1 MIISLDA
8 LNRRHWLMLDK
19 TAQDWRAERANL
31 GIESRAFINGR
42 YQDALAGETRATVN
56 PANGQRLAD
65 VANCGVED
73 ADRAVEVARAVFES
87 GVWASMAPADRKMVL
102 VRWAELIEDH
112 ANEIAL
118 LECLDVGKPIADT
131 TGVDVPAAART
142 IRWSGEAIDK
152 VYDQISPAPSDCLAL
167 VQRLPLGV
175 VAAIVPWNFPLS
187 TTAWKLAPSLAT
199 GNSVILKPASS
210 TPLSALRIA
219 GLASEAG
226 LPDGV
231 LQVLPGPGG
240 SLGRHLALHDD
251 IDGLT
256 FTGSTEVGKQ
266 LMQYSGE
273 SNLKRT
279 FLELGGKS
287 PNIVFADSN
296 LEKAAMFAAIAVF
309 YNCGQT
315 CTAGTRLIVEDSIRE
330 QFVEMVVE
338 QSTKWMPGDPLDP
351 ATTMGPMIDAG
362 QLKIVADYVDIGKEE
377 GASLMAG
384 GKQVMA
390 ASGGCFHEPTIFD
403 GVNNS
408 MRIAQEE
415 IFGPVMS
422 VIGFKDAEEAVAIAN
437 DSIYGLAGAVWS
449 NNINTAHK
457 VAAAVRVGTMGINN
471 YFGGDITVPF
481 GGFKQSGNGR
491 DKSMH
496 AFDDY
501 TELKTTW
508 IEFD

>member
-1 MIISLDA
+1 
-8 LNRRHWLMLDK
+8 MLDK
-19 TAQDWRAERANL
+19 TIKDWQSAAAKLE
-31 GIESRAFINGR
+31 IEGRAFIDGR
-42 YQDALAGETRATVN
+42 YQDALSGETRATLS
-56 PANGQRLAD
+56 PGDGRKLAD
-65 VANCGVED
+65 VANCGTED
-73 ADRAVEVARAVFES
+73 ADRAVAIAQKAFQS
-87 GVWASMAPADRKMVL
+87 GAWSAMAPADRKMVL

-112 ANEIAL
+112 ADEIAL

-131 TGVDVPAAART
+131 TGVDVPSAVRT

-152 VYDQISPAPSDCLAL
+152 VYDQIAPTPANCLAL

-199 GNSVILKPASS
+199 GNSVILKPASN

-219 GLASEAG
+219 ALASEAG

-240 SLGRHLALHDD
+240 SLGRHLSLHDD

-287 PNIVFADSN
+287 PNIVFADAN
-296 LEKAAMFAAIAVF
+296 LEKAAAFAAVAVF
-309 YNCGQT
+309 YNGGQT
-315 CTAGTRLIVEDSIRE
+315 CTAGTRLIVEENIRE
-330 QFVEMVVE
+330 QFIEMVVE
-338 QSTKWMPGDPLDP
+338 QSRNWLPGDPLDP
-351 ATTMGPMIDAG
+351 ATAMGPMIDAA
-362 QLKIVADYVDIGKEE
+362 QMKTVADYVEIGRQE

-384 GKQVMA
+384 GVQAMA
-390 ASGGCFHEPTIFD
+390 DSGGCYYEPTIFD
-403 GVNNS
+403 GVNNN
-408 MRIAQEE
+408 MRIAREE

-422 VIGFKDAEEAVAIAN
+422 VIGFKDAEEAIAIAN

-449 NNINTAHK
+449 NNINTAHQ

-471 YFGGDITVPF
+471 YFGGDMTVPF

-491 DKSMH
+491 DKSIH

-508 IEFD
+508 IEFE

>member
-1 MIISLDA
+1 
-8 LNRRHWLMLDK
+8 MLDK
-19 TAQDWRAERANL
+19 TRQDWQSQADGLE
-31 GIESRAFINGR
+31 IEGRAFINGQF
-42 YQDALAGETRATVN
+42 QDALAGETRPTMS
-56 PANGQRLAD
+56 PADGRIIAD
-65 VANCGVED
+65 VASCGLED
-73 ADRAVEVARAVFES
+73 ADKAVKVARDTFES

-102 VRWAELIEDH
+102 VRWAELIEKH
-112 ANEIAL
+112 ADEIAL

-152 VYDQISPAPSDCLAL
+152 VYDQISPAPADCLAL

-199 GNSVILKPASS
+199 GNSVILKPASN

-231 LQVLPGPGG
+231 LHVLPGPGG
-240 SLGRHLALHDD
+240 SLGRHLALHED

-296 LEKAAMFAAIAVF
+296 LEKAALFAAIAVF
-309 YNCGQT
+309 YNGGQT
-315 CTAGTRLIVEDSIRE
+315 CTAGTRLIVEESIRE
-330 QFVEMVVE
+330 RFVEMVVAKS
-338 QSTKWMPGDPLDP
+338 QDWMPGDPLNP
-351 ATTMGPMIDAG
+351 STAMGPMIDAG
-362 QLKIVADYVDIGKEE
+362 QLKTVADYIDIGVQE

-384 GKQVMA
+384 GKQVLA
-390 ASGGCFHEPTIFD
+390 DTGGCYHEPTIFD

-408 MRIAQEE
+408 MRIAREE

-422 VIGFKDAEEAVAIAN
+422 VIGFKDAEAAVNIAN

>member
-1 MIISLDA
+1 MDEKTLEFWKASASSLS
-8 LNRRHWLMLDK
+8 
-19 TAQDWRAERANL
+19 
-31 GIESRAFINGR
+31 IEGRAFVDGQYR
-42 YQDALAGETRATVN
+42 DAFSGDTRATKN
-56 PANGQRLAD
+56 PANGEVLAE
-65 VANCGVED
+65 VANCGIED
-73 ADRAVEVARAVFES
+73 SEHAVKVARATFEN
-87 GVWASMAPADRKMVL
+87 GVWSTMAPADRKMVL
-102 VRWAELIEDH
+102 VRWAELIEKH
-112 ANEIAL
+112 ADEIAL
-118 LECLDVGKPIADT
+118 LECLDVGKPISDT
-131 TGVDVPAAART
+131 TGVDVPSTVRT

-152 VYDQISPAPSDCLAL
+152 VYDQIAPTPSNCLAL

-175 VAAIVPWNFPLS
+175 IAAIVPWNFPLS

-199 GNSVILKPASS
+199 GNSVILKPASN

-219 GLASEAG
+219 ALATEAG

-296 LEKAAMFAAIAVF
+296 LNKAATFAALAVF
-309 YNCGQT
+309 YNGGQT
-315 CTAGTRLIVEDSIRE
+315 CTAGTRLIVEESIRE
-330 QFVEMVVE
+330 EFVAMVVAKS
-338 QSTKWMPGDPLDP
+338 QDWMPGDPLDP
-351 ATTMGPMIDAG
+351 ATAMGPMIDAG
-362 QLKIVADYVDIGKEE
+362 QLKTVADYVEIGRAE
-377 GASLMAG
+377 GASLMFG
-384 GKQVMA
+384 GGQVMA
-390 ASGGCFHEPTIFD
+390 DTGGCYYEPTVFAD
-403 GVNNS
+403 VDRS

-422 VIGFKDAEEAVAIAN
+422 VISFSGAEEAVAIAN

-449 NNINTAHK
+449 NNINIAHR

>member
-1 MIISLDA
+1 
-8 LNRRHWLMLDK
+8 MLEK
-19 TAQDWRAERANL
+19 TTQDWRSQAADL
-31 GIESRAFINGR
+31 AIEGRAFINGR
-42 YQDALAGETRATVN
+42 FQDALSGETRATMS
-56 PANGQRLAD
+56 PGDGRKLAD
-65 VANCGVED
+65 VASCGMED
-73 ADRAVEVARAVFES
+73 ADQAVGIARAAFAS
-87 GVWASMAPADRKMVL
+87 GVWANMAPADRKMVL

-112 ANEIAL
+112 ADEIAL
-118 LECLDVGKPIADT
+118 LESLDVGKPINDT
-131 TGVDVPAAART
+131 LNVDVPSAVRT

-152 VYDQISPAPSDCLAL
+152 VYDEISPTPANCLAL

-199 GNSVILKPASS
+199 GNSVILKPASN

-240 SLGRHLALHDD
+240 SLGRHLALHPD

-256 FTGSTEVGKQ
+256 FTGSTAVGKQ
-266 LMQYSGE
+266 LMRFSGE

-287 PNIVFADSN
+287 PNIVFADAN
-296 LEKAAMFAAIAVF
+296 LEKAAAFAAIAVF
-309 YNCGQT
+309 YNGGQT
-315 CTAGTRLIVEDSIRE
+315 CTAGTRLIVEESIRE
-330 QFVEMVVE
+330 RFVEMVVA
-338 QSTKWMPGDPLDP
+338 SSRDWMPGDPLDP
-351 ATTMGPMIDAG
+351 ATRMGPMIDAA
-362 QLKIVADYVDIGKEE
+362 QLKTVADYVDIGRRE
-377 GASLMAG
+377 GASLVAG
-384 GKQVMA
+384 GNQVMA
-390 ASGGCFHEPTIFD
+390 ESGGCYYEPSIFD
-403 GVNNS
+403 GVRNS

-422 VIGFKDAEEAVAIAN
+422 VIGFKDAEDAVAIAN

-471 YFGGDITVPF
+471 YFGGDMTVPF

-496 AFDDY
+496 AFNDY

>member
-1 MIISLDA
+1 
-8 LNRRHWLMLDK
+8 MLEK
-19 TAQDWRAERANL
+19 TVQDWQTQAADLE
-31 GIESRAFINGR
+31 IEGRAFINGQYR
-42 YQDALAGETRATVN
+42 DALACETRATMS
-56 PANGQRLAD
+56 PADGRKLAD
-65 VANCGVED
+65 VANCGIED
-73 ADRAVEVARAVFES
+73 ADRAVAVARSVFES
-87 GVWASMAPADRKMVL
+87 GVWATMAPADRKMVL

-112 ANEIAL
+112 ADEIAL

-131 TGVDVPAAART
+131 TGVDVPSAVRT
-142 IRWSGEAIDK
+142 IRWTGEAIDK
-152 VYDQISPAPSDCLAL
+152 VYDEISPAPANCLAL

-199 GNSVILKPASS
+199 GNSVILKPASN

-219 GLASEAG
+219 ALASEAG

-240 SLGRHLALHDD
+240 SLGRHLALHSD

-296 LEKAAMFAAIAVF
+296 LEKAATLAAVAVF
-309 YNCGQT
+309 YNGGQT
-315 CTAGTRLIVEDSIRE
+315 CTAGTRLIVEESIRE
-330 QFVEMVVE
+330 QFVEMVVA
-338 QSTKWMPGDPLDP
+338 QSQSWMPGDPLDP
-351 ATTMGPMIDAG
+351 ATSMGPMIDAS
-362 QLKIVADYVDIGKEE
+362 QLETVADYVEIGHQE
-377 GASLMAG
+377 GASLVSG
-384 GKQVMA
+384 GAQVMA
-390 ASGGCFHEPTIFD
+390 ESGGYYYEPTIFD
-403 GVNNS
+403 GVNNG
-408 MRIAQEE
+408 MRIAREE

-422 VIGFKDAEEAVAIAN
+422 VIGFTNAEEAIEIAN

-491 DKSMH
+491 DKSIH

>member
-1 MIISLDA
+1 
-8 LNRRHWLMLDK
+8 MLDR
-19 TAQDWRAERANL
+19 TVTDWQSLAGQL
-31 GIESRAFINGR
+31 TIEGRAFINGR
-42 YQDALAGETRATVN
+42 YVEALSGQTRPTNN
-56 PANGQRLAD
+56 PGNGRELAD
-65 VANCGVED
+65 VALCGVED
-73 ADRAVEVARAVFES
+73 ADLAVRGARAAFES
-87 GVWASMAPADRKMVL
+87 GEWSRMAPMDRKMVL
-102 VRWAELIEDH
+102 VRWAELIENH
-112 ANEIAL
+112 ADELAL
-118 LECLDVGKPIADT
+118 LETLDVGKPISDT
-131 TGVDVPAAART
+131 TNVDVPATVRT

-152 VYDQISPAPSDCLAL
+152 VYDEIPPTPADTLAL
-167 VQRLPLGV
+167 IQRLPLGV

-199 GNSVILKPASS
+199 GNSVILKPASN
-210 TPLSALRIA
+210 TPLSALFIA

-240 SLGRHLALHDD
+240 SLGRHLALHMD

-256 FTGSTEVGKQ
+256 FTGSTPVGKM
-266 LMQYSGE
+266 LMEYSGQ

-287 PNIVFADSN
+287 PNIVFADAN
-296 LEKAAMFAAIAVF
+296 LEKAAAMAAAAVF
-309 YNCGQT
+309 YNGGQT
-315 CTAGTRLIVEDSIRE
+315 CTAGTRLIVEEKIQDK
-330 QFVEMVVE
+330 FLEMVSE
-338 QSTKWMPGDPLDP
+338 CARGWMPGDPLDP
-351 ATTMGPMIDAG
+351 ATAMGPMIDAG
-362 QLKIVADYVDIGKEE
+362 QCRTVADYVEIGRGE
-377 GASLMAG
+377 GAEMIFG
-384 GKQVMA
+384 GSQVMKET
-390 ASGGCFHEPTIFD
+390 GGYYYEPSIFS
-403 GVNNS
+403 GVNNA

-422 VIGFKDAEEAVAIAN
+422 VLSFKTADEAIRIAN

-457 VAAAVRVGTMGINN
+457 VAEAVRVGTMGINN

-491 DKSMH
+491 DKSIH
-496 AFDDY
+496 AFHDY

-508 IEFD
+508 IELMQE

>member
-1 MIISLDA
+1 
-8 LNRRHWLMLDK
+8 MLDK
-19 TAQDWRAERANL
+19 TIQDWKSEAAALE
-31 GIESRAFINGR
+31 IEGRAFINGQ
-42 YQDALAGETRATVN
+42 YQDALAGETRSTTS
-56 PANGQRLAD
+56 PADGQKLAD
-65 VANCGVED
+65 VANCGTED
-73 ADRAVEVARAVFES
+73 ADRAVTVARAVFES
-87 GVWASMAPADRKMVL
+87 GVWAAMAPADRKMVM

-112 ANEIAL
+112 ADEIAL
-118 LECLDVGKPIADT
+118 LECLDAGKPIADT

-152 VYDQISPAPSDCLAL
+152 VYDQISPAPADCLAL

-199 GNSVILKPASS
+199 GNSVILKPASN

-219 GLASEAG
+219 ALASEAG

-231 LQVLPGPGG
+231 LHVLPGPGG
-240 SLGRHLALHDD
+240 SLGRHLALHDG

-256 FTGSTEVGKQ
+256 FTGSTAVGKQ

-287 PNIVFADSN
+287 PNIVFADAN
-296 LEKAAMFAAIAVF
+296 LEKAAAFAAIAVF
-309 YNCGQT
+309 YNGGQT
-315 CTAGTRLIVEDSIRE
+315 CTAGTRLIVEESIRE
-330 QFVEMVVE
+330 KFVDMVIAK
-338 QSTKWMPGDPLDP
+338 SKNWMPGDPLDP
-351 ATTMGPMIDAG
+351 ATTMGPMIDAA
-362 QLKIVADYVDIGKEE
+362 QLNTVVEYVDVGQAE
-377 GASLMAG
+377 GASLVAG
-384 GKQVMA
+384 GNQIMMD
-390 ASGGCFHEPTIFD
+390 SGGCYHEPTIFD
-403 GVNNS
+403 GVNND
-408 MRIAQEE
+408 MRIAREE

-422 VIGFKDAEEAVAIAN
+422 VIGFKDAEDAVAIAN

-449 NNINTAHK
+449 NNINTAHR

-491 DKSMH
+491 DKSIH
-496 AFDDY
+496 AFEDY

>member
-1 MIISLDA
+1 
-8 LNRRHWLMLDK
+8 MLDK
-19 TAQDWRAERANL
+19 TTQDWRALAAGL
-31 GIESRAFINGR
+31 TIEGRAFVNGR
-42 YQDALAGETRATVN
+42 YEDAMSGETRPTMS
-56 PANGQRLAD
+56 PADGQKLAD
-65 VANCGVED
+65 VANCGIED
-73 ADRAVEVARAVFES
+73 ADRAVEVARAAFES
-87 GVWASMAPADRKMVL
+87 GVWSKMAPADRKMVL
-102 VRWAELIEDH
+102 VRWAELIE
-112 ANEIAL
+112 ANAEEIAL
-118 LECLDVGKPIADT
+118 LECMDVGKPIADT

-152 VYDQISPAPSDCLAL
+152 VYDQISPAPADCLAL

-199 GNSVILKPASS
+199 GNSVILKPASN

-231 LQVLPGPGG
+231 LHVLPGPGG
-240 SLGRHLALHDD
+240 SLGKHLSLHND

-256 FTGSTEVGKQ
+256 FTGSTEIGKQ
-266 LMQYSGE
+266 LMQYSGQ

-287 PNIVFADSN
+287 PNIVFADAN

-309 YNCGQT
+309 YNGGQT
-315 CTAGTRLIVEDSIRE
+315 CTAGTRLIVENSVKDK
-330 QFVEMVVE
+330 FVEMVIE
-338 QSTKWMPGDPLDP
+338 NSKGWMPGDPMDP
-351 ATTMGPMIDAG
+351 ATSMGPMIDTS
-362 QLKIVADYVDIGKEE
+362 QLKTVADYVEIGRGE
-377 GASLMAG
+377 GAELVFG
-384 GKQVMA
+384 GNQVMA
-390 ASGGCFHEPTIFD
+390 DTGGCYHEPTIFD
-403 GVNNS
+403 GVNND
-408 MRIAQEE
+408 MRVGREE
-415 IFGPVMS
+415 IFGPVMT
-422 VIGFKDAEEAVAIAN
+422 VMGFDDADEAVSIAN

-471 YFGGDITVPF
+471 YFGGDVTVPF

>member
-1 MIISLDA
+1 
-8 LNRRHWLMLDK
+8 MLEK
-19 TAQDWRAERANL
+19 TTQDW
-31 GIESRAFINGR
+31 ESRAADLEIEGRAFVNGR
-42 YQDALAGETRATVN
+42 YQDALAGETRPTIS
-56 PANGQRLAD
+56 PGDGRKLAD
-65 VANCGVED
+65 VANCGTED
-73 ADRAVEVARAVFES
+73 ADQAVGIARAAFES
-87 GVWASMAPADRKMVL
+87 GVWSAMAPADRKMVL
-102 VRWAELIEDH
+102 VRWAELIADH
-112 ANEIAL
+112 AEEIAL

-131 TGVDVPAAART
+131 TGVDVPSAVRT

-152 VYDQISPAPSDCLAL
+152 VYDEIPPTPIDSLAL

-199 GNSVILKPASS
+199 GNSVILKPASN

-240 SLGRHLALHDD
+240 SLGRHLSLHDD

-256 FTGSTEVGKQ
+256 FTGSTAIGKQ

-287 PNIVFADSN
+287 PNIVFADAN
-296 LEKAAMFAAIAVF
+296 LEKAASFAAIAVF

-315 CTAGTRLIVEDSIRE
+315 CTAGTRLIVEERIRE
-330 QFVEMVVE
+330 EFVEMVVAK
-338 QSTKWMPGDPLDP
+338 SRGWMPGDPLDP
-351 ATTMGPMIDAG
+351 ATAMGPLIDAS
-362 QLKIVADYVDIGKEE
+362 QLKTVADYVDIGREE
-377 GASLMAG
+377 GASLIAG
-384 GKQVMA
+384 GKQVMED
-390 ASGGCFHEPTIFD
+390 SGGCYHEPTIFA
-403 GVNNS
+403 GVTNS
-408 MRIAQEE
+408 MRVAQEE

-422 VIGFKDAEEAVAIAN
+422 IIGFRDADEAVTIAN

-449 NNINTAHK
+449 NDINTAHR

>member
-1 MIISLDA
+1 
-8 LNRRHWLMLDK
+8 MLDK
-19 TAQDWRAERANL
+19 TRQDWRSLATDLEFE
-31 GIESRAFINGR
+31 GRAFISGR
-42 YQDALAGETRATVN
+42 YQDALSGETRETVS
-56 PANGQRLAD
+56 PGDGRKLAD
-65 VANCGVED
+65 VANCGIED
-73 ADRAVEVARAVFES
+73 ADRAVEVARATFEA
-87 GVWASMAPADRKMVL
+87 GVWSAMAPADRKMVL
-102 VRWAELIEDH
+102 VRWAELIEDN
-112 ANEIAL
+112 ADEIAL
-118 LECLDVGKPIADT
+118 LECLDVGKPISDT
-131 TGVDVPAAART
+131 TGVDVLSAIRT

-152 VYDQISPAPSDCLAL
+152 VYDQISPTPADTLAL

-199 GNSVILKPASS
+199 GNSVILKPASN

-219 GLASEAG
+219 GLATEAG

-240 SLGRHLALHDD
+240 SLGRHLALHGD

-266 LMQYSGE
+266 LMVYSGE

-296 LEKAAMFAAIAVF
+296 LEKAATFAAIAVF
-309 YNCGQT
+309 YNGGQT
-315 CTAGTRLIVEDSIRE
+315 CTAGTRLIVEDGIRE
-330 QFVEMVVE
+330 KFVEMVVAKS
-338 QSTKWMPGDPLDP
+338 QDWMPGDPLDP
-351 ATTMGPMIDAG
+351 GTAMGPMIDAA
-362 QLKIVADYVDIGKEE
+362 QLKTVADYVGIGQEE
-377 GASLMAG
+377 GASLMFG
-384 GKQVMA
+384 GSQVLA
-390 ASGGCFHEPTIFD
+390 DTGGCYHEPTIFD

-437 DSIYGLAGAVWS
+437 DSIYGLAGAVWN
-449 NNINTAHK
+449 NNINIAHK

-508 IEFD
+508 IELD

>member
-1 MIISLDA
+1 
-8 LNRRHWLMLDK
+8 MLDK
-19 TAQDWRAERANL
+19 TRQDWQSLAADL
-31 GIESRAFINGR
+31 AIEGRAFIDGEYR
-42 YQDALAGETRATVN
+42 EALSGDTRATVS
-56 PANGQRLAD
+56 PGDGRKLAD
-65 VANCGVED
+65 VANCGAED
-73 ADRAVEVARAVFES
+73 ADHAVRIARAAFES
-87 GVWASMAPADRKMVL
+87 GVWADMAPADRKMVL
-102 VRWAELIEDH
+102 VRWAELIEESAD
-112 ANEIAL
+112 EIAL
-118 LECLDVGKPIADT
+118 LESLDVGKPIADT
-131 TGVDVPAAART
+131 TAVDVPSAVRT

-152 VYDQISPAPSDCLAL
+152 VYDEISPTPKNCLAL

-199 GNSVILKPASS
+199 GNSVILKPASN

-219 GLASEAG
+219 GLAREAG

-240 SLGRHLALHDD
+240 SLGRHLALHAD

-256 FTGSTEVGKQ
+256 FTGSTAVGKQ

-287 PNIVFADSN
+287 PNIVFADAN
-296 LEKAAMFAAIAVF
+296 LDKAATMAAVAVF
-309 YNCGQT
+309 YNGGQT
-315 CTAGTRLIVEDSIRE
+315 CTAGTRLIVEKSIRE
-330 QFVEMVVE
+330 KFVEMVVE
-338 QSTKWMPGDPLDP
+338 KSRGWMPGDPLDP
-351 ATTMGPMIDAG
+351 ATAMGPMIDAA
-362 QLKIVADYVDIGKEE
+362 QLKTVADYVAIGQEE
-377 GASLMAG
+377 GAALVAG
-384 GKQVMA
+384 GRQVLED
-390 ASGGCFHEPTIFD
+390 SGGCYIEPTVFD
-403 GVNNS
+403 GVRNE

-422 VIGFKDAEEAVAIAN
+422 VIGFEDAAEAVRIAN

-449 NNINTAHK
+449 NDINTAHR

>member
-1 MIISLDA
+1 
-8 LNRRHWLMLDK
+8 MLDK
-19 TAQDWRAERANL
+19 TIKDWKSEAAALE
-31 GIESRAFINGR
+31 IEGRAFINGQ
-42 YQDALAGETRATVN
+42 YQDALAGETRSTTS
-56 PANGQRLAD
+56 PADGQKLAD
-65 VANCGVED
+65 VANCGPED
-73 ADRAVEVARAVFES
+73 ADRAVTVARAVFES
-87 GVWASMAPADRKMVL
+87 GVWAAMAPADRKMVM

-112 ANEIAL
+112 ADEIAL
-118 LECLDVGKPIADT
+118 LECLDAGKPIADT

-152 VYDQISPAPSDCLAL
+152 VYDQISSAPADCLAL

-199 GNSVILKPASS
+199 GNSVILKPASN

-219 GLASEAG
+219 ALASEAG

-231 LQVLPGPGG
+231 LHVLPGPGG
-240 SLGRHLALHDD
+240 SLGRHLALHDG

-256 FTGSTEVGKQ
+256 FTGSTAVGKQ

-287 PNIVFADSN
+287 PNIVFADAN
-296 LEKAAMFAAIAVF
+296 LEKAAAFAAIAVF
-309 YNCGQT
+309 YNGGQT
-315 CTAGTRLIVEDSIRE
+315 CTAGTRLIVEESIRE
-330 QFVEMVVE
+330 KFVDMVIAK
-338 QSTKWMPGDPLDP
+338 SKNWMPGDPLDP
-351 ATTMGPMIDAG
+351 ATTMGPMIDAA
-362 QLKIVADYVDIGKEE
+362 QLNTVVEYVDVGQAE
-377 GASLMAG
+377 GASLVAG
-384 GKQVMA
+384 GNQIMMD
-390 ASGGCFHEPTIFD
+390 SGGCYHEPTIFD
-403 GVNNS
+403 GVNND
-408 MRIAQEE
+408 MRIAREE

-422 VIGFKDAEEAVAIAN
+422 VIGFKTAEEAVAIAN

-449 NNINTAHK
+449 NNINTAHR

-491 DKSMH
+491 DKSIH

>member
-1 MIISLDA
+1 
-8 LNRRHWLMLDK
+8 
-19 TAQDWRAERANL
+19 
-31 GIESRAFINGR
+31 
-42 YQDALAGETRATVN
+42 
-56 PANGQRLAD
+56 
-65 VANCGVED
+65 
-73 ADRAVEVARAVFES
+73 
-87 GVWASMAPADRKMVL
+87 
-102 VRWAELIEDH
+102 
-112 ANEIAL
+112 
-118 LECLDVGKPIADT
+118 
-131 TGVDVPAAART
+131 
-142 IRWSGEAIDK
+142 
-152 VYDQISPAPSDCLAL
+152 VYDQISPAPADCLAL

-199 GNSVILKPASS
+199 GNSVILKPASN

-296 LEKAAMFAAIAVF
+296 LEKAATFAAIAVF
-309 YNCGQT
+309 YNGGQT
-315 CTAGTRLIVEDSIRE
+315 CTAGTRLIVEESIRE
-330 QFVEMVVE
+330 RFIEMVVE
-338 QSTKWMPGDPLDP
+338 QSKNWMPGDPLDP
-351 ATTMGPMIDAG
+351 STPMGPMIDAA
-362 QLKIVADYVDIGKEE
+362 QLQTVTEYIDIGQKE
-377 GASLMAG
+377 GASLVAG
-384 GKQVMA
+384 GSQIMVD
-390 ASGGCFHEPTIFD
+390 SGGSYVEPTIFD
-403 GVNNS
+403 GVNNN

-415 IFGPVMS
+415 IFGPVLS
-422 VIGFKDAEEAVAIAN
+422 VIGFTDAEEAVAIAN

-449 NNINTAHK
+449 NNINTAHR

-491 DKSMH
+491 DKSIH

>member
-1 MIISLDA
+1 
-8 LNRRHWLMLDK
+8 MLDK
-19 TAQDWRAERANL
+19 TKNDWKSLAAGL
-31 GIESRAFINGR
+31 KIEGRAFINGR
-42 YQDALAGETRATVN
+42 YQGALAGGTRATVN
-56 PANGQRLAD
+56 PANGQQLTD

-73 ADRAVEVARAVFES
+73 ADRAVQVARATFAS
-87 GVWASMAPADRKMVL
+87 GIWASMSPADRKTVL
-102 VRWAELIEDH
+102 IRWAELIEDN
-112 ANEIAL
+112 ADEIAL

-131 TGVDVPAAART
+131 AGVDVPSAIRT

-152 VYDQISPAPSDCLAL
+152 AYDQIAPTPRDCLAL
-167 VQRLPLGV
+167 IQRLPLGV

-199 GNSVILKPASS
+199 GNSVILKPASN

-219 GLASEAG
+219 GLASDAG

-231 LQVLPGPGG
+231 LQVLPGSGG

-266 LMQYSGE
+266 LMQYSGA

-309 YNCGQT
+309 YNGGQT
-315 CTAGTRLIVEDSIRE
+315 CTAGTRLIVEESIRE
-330 QFVEMVVE
+330 KFVEMVVA
-338 QSTKWMPGDPLDP
+338 QSRKWMPGDPLDP
-351 ATTMGPMIDAG
+351 STAMGPMIDAA
-362 QLKIVADYVDIGKEE
+362 QLKTVADYVEIGQQE

-384 GKQVMA
+384 GKQVMEE
-390 ASGGCFHEPTIFD
+390 SGGSYYEPTILD
-403 GVNNS
+403 DVNNN
-408 MRIAQEE
+408 MRVAQEE

-449 NNINTAHK
+449 NNINTAHR

-471 YFGGDITVPF
+471 YFGGDMTVPF

-508 IEFD
+508 IEFDA

>member
-1 MIISLDA
+1 
-8 LNRRHWLMLDK
+8 MLDK
-19 TAQDWRAERANL
+19 TTQDWRSQADDLE
-31 GIESRAFINGR
+31 IESRAFTNGR
-42 YQDALAGETRATVN
+42 YQDALSGKTRETVS
-56 PANGQRLAD
+56 PADGRVLAD
-65 VANCGVED
+65 VANCGIED
-73 ADRAVEVARAVFES
+73 ADQAVQGARAAFDS

-112 ANEIAL
+112 AEEIAL

-152 VYDQISPAPSDCLAL
+152 VYDQISPVPADCLAL

-175 VAAIVPWNFPLS
+175 IAAIVPWNFPLS

-199 GNSVILKPASS
+199 GNSVILKPASNTS
-210 TPLSALRIA
+210 LSALRIA

-231 LQVLPGPGG
+231 LHVLPGPGG
-240 SLGRHLALHDD
+240 SLGKHLSLHED

-256 FTGSTEVGKQ
+256 FTGSTEIGKQ
-266 LMQYSGE
+266 LMQYSGQ

-296 LEKAAMFAAIAVF
+296 LEKAAMYAAIAVF
-309 YNCGQT
+309 YNGGQT
-315 CTAGTRLIVEDSIRE
+315 CTAGTRLIVEERIRE
-330 QFVEMVVE
+330 EFVAMVVE
-338 QSTKWMPGDPLDP
+338 NTKSWMPGDPLDP
-351 ATTMGPMIDAG
+351 ATSMGPMIDAG
-362 QLKIVADYVDIGKEE
+362 QLQTVADYVDIGREE

-384 GKQVMA
+384 GRQVMA
-390 ASGGCFHEPTIFD
+390 DSGGHYHEPTIFD

-408 MRIAQEE
+408 MRIAREE

-422 VIGFKDAEEAVAIAN
+422 VIGFKDAEEAVNIAN

-449 NNINTAHK
+449 HNINTAHK

-471 YFGGDITVPF
+471 YFGGDMTVPF